1 MAKRQEKKLPTAVK
15 VLCRERLGLQKT
27 LAAETGY
34 GISYVSRLLKG
45 TKLYTPGQFNRLLDA
60 CNATDEERRRLNE
73 WGARE
78 AGWRL

>member
-1 MAKRQEKKLPTAVK
+1 MAKRQLPIAVK

-27 LAAETGY
+27 AETGY

-45 TKLYTPGQFNRLLDA
+45 TKLYTLGQLNRLLDA
-60 CNATDEERRRLNE
+60 CNATDEERKRLNE

-78 AGWRL
+78 TGWRL